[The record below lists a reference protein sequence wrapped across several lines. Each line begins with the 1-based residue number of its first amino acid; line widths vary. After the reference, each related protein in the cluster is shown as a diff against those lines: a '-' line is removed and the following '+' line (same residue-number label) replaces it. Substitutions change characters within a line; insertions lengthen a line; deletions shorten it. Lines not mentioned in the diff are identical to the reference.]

1 MILTFT
7 KPHLIYI
14 IMTDLLKYI
23 SESFSNYLIFLFTIL
38 LLYILVVAVINVF
51 FNKLI
56 VAIVAAAEVIKS
68 KTGKFPAED

>member
-1 MILTFT
+1 
-7 KPHLIYI
+7 
-14 IMTDLLKYI
+14 MTDLLKYI

-38 LLYILVVAVINVF
+38 LLYILVVAVISVF

-56 VAIVAAAEVIKS
+56 LAIVTAAEVIKS

>member
-1 MILTFT
+1 
-7 KPHLIYI
+7 
-14 IMTDLLKYI
+14 MTDLLKYI

-68 KTGKFPAED
+68 KTGKFTAED